1 LTFRRDSEHKGMQ
14 RTRFF
19 LLYPLLC
26 LGGVFLLVSLLPV
39 RVLSIGESGPLR
51 KVSAGDTFTLRYIH
65 SMYGVEVRENF
76 RIGQEDFTL
85 YHVDS
90 SEAALEYFGIERLSP
105 NNVRTIL
112 QAFTIP
118 GGSVGHHE
126 LLLNGCRIQLH
137 TLRGESDPITVRLVR
152 MSLFMYLMHTLRR

>member
-1 LTFRRDSEHKGMQ
+1 MTFRRESKQKGMQ
-14 RTRFF
+14 RLRF

-39 RVLSIGESGPLR
+39 SALSVGERGLR
-51 KVSAGDTFTLRYIH
+51 WKVSAGDTFTLRYTH
-65 SMYGVEVRENF
+65 SMYGVEVREHF
-76 RIGQEDFTL
+76 RIGREDFTL

-90 SEAALEYFGIERLSP
+90 SEAALEYFGIEHSGP
-105 NNVRTIL
+105 NNVHRPL

-126 LLLNGCRIQLH
+126 LLLNACRLQLH
-137 TLRGESDPITVRLVR
+137 TLRGERDPITVRLVR
-152 MSLFMYLMHTLRR
+152 MSLFMYLMRTLWR